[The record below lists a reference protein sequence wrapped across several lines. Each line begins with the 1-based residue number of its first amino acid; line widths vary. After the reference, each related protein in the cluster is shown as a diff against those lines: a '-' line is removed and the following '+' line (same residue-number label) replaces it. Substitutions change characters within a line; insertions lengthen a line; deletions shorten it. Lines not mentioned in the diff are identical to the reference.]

1 MSGARNLDEGK
12 QVPPRRHERPIGTQQ
27 PRLRML
33 ADLPPVNT
41 TRWVHRRK
49 AAVVAAVEAGL
60 LSPQAACLRY
70 KLTMEEYATW
80 KYALT
85 EFGAV
90 GLMTTKQKKKR
101 ADWLT

>member
-1 MSGARNLDEGK
+1 M
-12 QVPPRRHERPIGTQQ
+12 QVPPRQHVLPIGTQR

-33 ADLPPVNT
+33 ADLPAVNT

-49 AAVVAAVEAGL
+49 AAVVAAVEAGV
-60 LSPQAACLRY
+60 LSPQAACQRY

-85 EFGAV
+85 EFGSV

-101 ADWLT
+101 THCLT